1 MGCVPV
7 GPENL
12 DKFFSLMVSV
22 VLMSR
27 KTCT

>member
-1 MGCVPV
+1 MGCVTV